1 MFTSLSAAVQ
11 YVQTNKLKPF
21 YLLTEDAKK
30 DFAEQ
35 TTGKNMTATDGE
47 NDENTVVVGLAP
59 DKFIYE
65 TMNAAFR
72 YVWHL
77 SYSNK
82 RFFYSSFSFRLFF
95 ERDELAWLIVNNFPA
110 SHRYSY
116 IIIIRYIA
124 VKYDSTIKLLAKTIS
139 CLTLG
144 CYISMMVLESLEQFE
159 FEFSDHPKTT
169 LFISPPFPPLKE
181 TWANI

>member
-1 MFTSLSAAVQ
+1 MQRLHRIGFSSINKDDMFTSLSAAVQ

-82 RFFYSSFSFRLFF
+82 RFFL
-95 ERDELAWLIVNNFPA
+95 
-110 SHRYSY
+110 
-116 IIIIRYIA
+116 
-124 VKYDSTIKLLAKTIS
+124 
-139 CLTLG
+139 
-144 CYISMMVLESLEQFE
+144 
-159 FEFSDHPKTT
+159 
-169 LFISPPFPPLKE
+169 LFIFVSPFLRKG
-181 TWANI
+181 